1 MKLKLFSLLF
11 TIALLASTASA
22 ATNEEVNVFIED
34 YNLSNQNNTLELAC
48 QIGHD
53 AANTGMNC
61 DIYTVH
67 FSNHKDVFIVTLYPD
82 ATNKKGYTARYF
94 WLAPQKK
101 EVLDFSH
108 GVMTYQDFCEE
119 YTGCRINGVTGYEMT
134 KSYFGNS
141 SSHEE
146 EKIVLP
152 EKDNVSDVVE
162 NVTQDL
168 CDTVNTTY
176 EIVNETKEVQPDVVE
191 IKMKNSTSQN
201 EVGISANITKQ
212 ESFDKDSF
220 FESLKKMFDSIFN

>member
-1 MKLKLFSLLF
+1 MKLKLLSIILILTLLPL
-11 TIALLASTASA
+11 TGAA
-22 ATNEEVNVFIED
+22 ATNEEVNVFID
-34 YNLSNQNNTLELAC
+34 NYNLSTQNNTLELAC

-53 AANTGMNC
+53 AANAGMNC

-67 FSNHKDVFIVTLYPD
+67 FSNHKDVFIVTLYPE

-101 EVLDFSH
+101 EVLDFTH

-119 YTGCRINGVTGYEMT
+119 YSGCRIKGVTGYEMV

-141 SSHEE
+141 SFEE
-146 EKIVLP
+146 QVEIS
-152 EKDNVSDVVE
+152 NNTTQVVE
-162 NVTQDL
+162 NLTKDV
-168 CDTVNTTY
+168 CDAVNTTY
-176 EIVNETKEVQPDVVE
+176 ELANQTKEVQPDVVE

-220 FESLKKMFDSIFN
+220 FESLKRMFDSIF